1 MRYRRDTDATGRG
14 IAGNPDRAVARTDGV
29 WRASDEA
36 LLAGLADGDPDA
48 AAAFVRRYQRRVFG
62 VAVTLLGDRDRA
74 DDVAQEAMV
83 RAWRHAGAF
92 DARRGSVTTWLLA
105 ITRNLAID
113 ALRAARVRPVSDD
126 VLLAALPATGD
137 LPADAS
143 VSTDELRRVRVALDA
158 MPAEQRRAL
167 LLMRLQGLTAAE
179 IADREGIP
187 LGTAKTR
194 VRTALLRLRAELHDE
209 ELTP

>member
-1 MRYRRDTDATGRG
+1 MRSRRSTEQTPGW
-14 IAGNPDRAVARTDGV
+14 IADNPGDPLARTHGV

-62 VAVTLLGDRDRA
+62 LAVTLLGDRDRA

-113 ALRAARVRPVSDD
+113 ALRAARARPVADD
-126 VLLAALPATGD
+126 VLLAALPPTGD

-143 VSTDELRRVRVALDA
+143 VSADELRRVTVALDA
-158 MPAEQRRAL
+158 MPPDQRRAL
-167 LLMRLQGLTAAE
+167 LLMRVQGLTAGE
-179 IADREGIP
+179 IAELEGIP

-194 VRTALLRLRAELHDE
+194 VRTALLRLRAELQDQE
-209 ELTP
+209 RTT

>member
-1 MRYRRDTDATGRG
+1 MGSSGGTGERGRG
-14 IAGNPDRAVARTDGV
+14 IARNLLASADRTDAV
-29 WRASDEA
+29 WQASDEA
-36 LLAGLADGDPDA
+36 LLAGLAGGDPDA
-48 AAAFVRRYQRRVFG
+48 AVAFVRRYQRRVYG
-62 VAVTLLGDRDRA
+62 LAVSILGDRAQA

-113 ALRAARVRPVSDD
+113 ALRAARVKPVTDD
-126 VLLAALPATGD
+126 VLIAALPSTGD

-143 VSTDELRRVRVALDA
+143 VSADELRRVARALDA
-158 MPAEQRRAL
+158 IPEEQRRAL
-167 LLMRLQGLTAAE
+167 LLSRLRGMTAAE
-179 IADREGIP
+179 LARVEGIP

-194 VRTALLRLRAELHDE
+194 IRTGLLRLHADLRAQEP
-209 ELTP
+209 TP

>member
-1 MRYRRDTDATGRG
+1 MRSRRSTEQTPGW
-14 IAGNPDRAVARTDGV
+14 IADNPDDPLARTHGV

-62 VAVTLLGDRDRA
+62 LAVTLLGDRDRA

-113 ALRAARVRPVSDD
+113 ALRAARARPVADD
-126 VLLAALPATGD
+126 VLLAALPPTGD

-143 VSTDELRRVRVALDA
+143 VSADELRRVTVALDA
-158 MPAEQRRAL
+158 MPPDQRRAL
-167 LLMRLQGLTAAE
+167 LLMRVQGLTAGE
-179 IADREGIP
+179 IAELEGIP

-194 VRTALLRLRAELHDE
+194 VRTALLRLRAELQDQE
-209 ELTP
+209 RTT